1 MSSDHEVQ
9 RDYVNVFH
17 DIALL
22 GNTICNRLVSWN
34 NLYNVCCEQ
43 GGNVRG
49 GKNRFFRP
57 MIFFFNR

>member
-17 DIALL
+17 DISLL

-34 NLYNVCCEQ
+34 NLYMSVASRRKRM
-43 GGNVRG
+43 RG
-49 GKNRFFRP
+49 AKPLLPSDDFFL
-57 MIFFFNR
+57 